1 MIQFILNNQ
10 LIKTDKPAS
19 TTLLD
24 FVRYDENLRGTKIG
38 CREGDCG
45 ACTVLIGAMKDG
57 KLEYMSAT
65 SCLTPLPNIQGKHVV
80 TVEGLNLPDK
90 LNQAQQAM
98 VDCSGTQC
106 GFCTPGFVNS
116 MCGFALTCSEPT
128 LESAISAIDGNICR
142 CTGYKTIERAS
153 AQLAQKLK
161 TKDQNNP
168 MAWLVTNEFVPDYFL
183 NIEEKI
189 KSIQA
194 PPGEVIYKIESNIQ
208 IPIGGGTDLYVQKHD
223 ELHEYDLDY
232 LFDKNELNGITF
244 NGNTCILKSSATVTD
259 LMTNKKLLETIP
271 NWYQHLK
278 LLSSTPIRNIA
289 TIAGNI
295 ANGSPIGDFT
305 IILLA
310 MKAKLTLANKA
321 NESRQLML
329 KDFYT
334 GYKTFDKKAGE
345 IITEIAFE
353 LPTNGTQFNF
363 EKVCKRQYLDI
374 ASVNSA
380 ISVSINGNTITEA
393 HASMGGVGPIPKYLS
408 KTSEFLANKSITVSV
423 IKEAEQIL
431 QTELSP
437 ISDARGTETYKR
449 LLGRQLFF
457 GHFIELFP
465 ETIKMDALI

>member
-1 MIQFILNNQ
+1 MIQFILNNR
-10 LIKTDKPAS
+10 LIKTDKSAS

-45 ACTVLIGAMKDG
+45 ACTILIGSMKDG

-65 SCLTPLPNIQGKHVV
+65 SCLTPLPNVHGKHVV

-106 GFCTPGFVNS
+106 GFCTPGFISS
-116 MCGFALTCSEPT
+116 MCCYALTCSKPT

-153 AQLAQKLK
+153 AKLAEKLL
-161 TKDQNNP
+161 TKDQNNS
-168 MAWLVTNEFVPDYFL
+168 MSWLVANDFIPNYFL
-183 NIEEKI
+183 TIEEKL
-189 KSIQA
+189 KAIQVK
-194 PPGEVIYKIESNIQ
+194 EFNSNGQ

-223 ELHEYDLDY
+223 ELHDMDMDY
-232 LFDKNELNGITF
+232 LFDRSHLNGITF
-244 NGNTCILKSSATVTD
+244 DGNLCTMKSAVTVTD
-259 LMTNKKLLETIP
+259 LIVNQRLLKTIP

-289 TIAGNI
+289 TIAGNL

-310 MKAKLTLANKA
+310 MKSQLTLTTKA
-321 NESRQLML
+321 NVSRKLLL
-329 KDFYT
+329 KDFYL
-334 GYKTFDKKAGE
+334 GYKQLDKSADE
-345 IITEIAFE
+345 IITEITFE
-353 LPTNGTQFNF
+353 LPSNGTKFNF

-374 ASVNSA
+374 ASVNTA
-380 ISVSINGNTITEA
+380 ITIATNENSITEIHVSI
-393 HASMGGVGPIPKYLS
+393 GGVGPIPKYLA
-408 KTSEFLANKSITVSV
+408 KTNEFLVNKSITVSV
-423 IKEAEQIL
+423 IKEAEAIL

-437 ISDARGTETYKR
+437 ISDARGTDAYKR
-449 LLGRQLFF
+449 LLARQLFF
-457 GHFIELFP
+457 GHFIVLFP
-465 ETIKMDALI
+465 ETIKMEDLV

>member
-10 LIKTDKPAS
+10 LIKTNKPAS

-45 ACTVLIGAMKDG
+45 ACTILIGTIKDE

-65 SCLTPLPNIQGKHVV
+65 SCLTPLPNVHGKHVV
-80 TVEGLNLPDK
+80 TVEGLNLPNK

-116 MCGFALTCSEPT
+116 MCGYALTCSEPT

-153 AQLAQKLK
+153 AQLAEKLQS
-161 TKDQNNP
+161 KDQNNSMP
-168 MAWLVTNEFVPDYFL
+168 WLVANAFVPDYFL
-183 NIEEKI
+183 NIEERLKT
-189 KSIQA
+189 IQTPFA
-194 PPGEVIYKIESNIQ
+194 ISTKTG

-223 ELHEYDLDY
+223 DLHEYDLDY
-232 LFDKNELNGITF
+232 LFDKSELNGITF
-244 NGNTCILKSSATVTD
+244 NGNTCILKSSVTVTD
-259 LMTNKKLLETIP
+259 LMENKRLLETIP
-271 NWYQHLK
+271 NWYRHLK

-310 MKAKLTLANKA
+310 MKATLTLTNKA
-321 NESRQLML
+321 NERRQLML

-334 GYKTFDKKAGE
+334 GYKTFDKKEDE

-380 ISVSINGNTITEA
+380 ISITTNGNAISEA
-393 HASMGGVGPIPKYLS
+393 HASMGGVGPIPKYLA
-408 KTSEFLANKSITVSV
+408 KTVEFLVNKSITASV

-437 ISDARGTETYKR
+437 ISDARGTEAYKR

-457 GHFIELFP
+457 GHFIALFP
-465 ETIKMDALI
+465 ETIKMEDLI

>member
-45 ACTVLIGAMKDG
+45 ACTVLIGSIKDG
-57 KLEYMSAT
+57 KFEYMSAT
-65 SCLTPLPNIQGKHVV
+65 SCLTPLPNIHGKHVV
-80 TVEGLNLPDK
+80 TVEGLNLPNK

-153 AQLAQKLK
+153 AKLAEKLQ
-161 TKDQNNP
+161 TKDQNNS
-168 MAWLVTNEFVPDYFL
+168 MSWLVANDFVPEYFL
-183 NIEEKI
+183 DIEARVKAIQI
-189 KSIQA
+189 K
-194 PPGEVIYKIESNIQ
+194 EYNSNGM

-223 ELHEYDLDY
+223 DLHEYDLDY
-232 LFDKNELNGITF
+232 LFDKSELNGITF
-244 NGNTCILKSSATVTD
+244 NGNSCILKSSATVTD
-259 LMTNKKLLETIP
+259 LMENERLLETIP
-271 NWYQHLK
+271 NWYKHLK

-310 MKAKLTLANKA
+310 MKAQLTLTNKA
-321 NESRQLML
+321 KESRQLML
-329 KDFYT
+329 KDFYL
-334 GYKTFDKKAGE
+334 GYKQLNKKADE

-374 ASVNSA
+374 ASVNTA
-380 ISVSINGNTITEA
+380 ISIANNRNTIIEAHVSI
-393 HASMGGVGPIPKYLS
+393 GGVGPIPTYLA
-408 KTSEFLANKSITVSV
+408 KTNVFLANKEITVSV
-423 IKEAEQIL
+423 IKEAQEIL

-437 ISDARGTETYKR
+437 ISDARGTEAYKR
-449 LLGRQLFF
+449 LLARQLFF
-457 GHFIELFP
+457 GHFIALFP
-465 ETIKMDALI
+465 ETIKMEDLI

>member
-1 MIQFILNNQ
+1 MIQFILNNRP
-10 LIKTDKPAS
+10 IETNKPAS

-45 ACTVLIGAMKDG
+45 ACTILIGTMKEG

-65 SCLTPLPNIQGKHVV
+65 SCLTPLPNVHGKHVV
-80 TVEGLNLPDK
+80 TIEGLNLPDR

-153 AQLAQKLK
+153 AKLAEKLQS
-161 TKDQNNP
+161 KDQKNS
-168 MAWLVTNEFVPDYFL
+168 MSWLIANKFVPDYFL
-183 NIEEKI
+183 DIEERVKAI
-189 KSIQA
+189 NTSLVIPAQA
-194 PPGEVIYKIESNIQ
+194 EIQ

-223 ELHEYDLDY
+223 DLHEYDLDY
-232 LFDKNELNGITF
+232 LFDRSELNGITF

-259 LMTNKKLLETIP
+259 LLENERLLETIP

-310 MKAKLTLANKA
+310 MKAKLTLVNKA
-321 NESRQLML
+321 KESRQLML
-329 KDFYT
+329 KDYYT
-334 GYKTFDKKAGE
+334 GYKTFDKTADE

-353 LPTNGTQFNF
+353 LPVDEIQFNF

-380 ISVSINGNTITEA
+380 ISIATNGNTINEA
-393 HASMGGVGPIPKYLS
+393 HVSMGGVGPIPKYLA
-408 KTSEFLANKSITVSV
+408 KTGAFLANKEITVLA
-423 IKEAEQIL
+423 IKEAEAIL

-437 ISDARGTETYKR
+437 ISDARGTDAYKR

-457 GHFIELFP
+457 GHFIALFP
-465 ETIKMDALI
+465 ETVKMEDLI

>member
-1 MIQFILNNQ
+1 MIQFILTNQ

-24 FVRYDENLRGTKIG
+24 FVRYEENLRGTKIG

-45 ACTVLIGAMKDG
+45 ACTVLIGTMKNG

-65 SCLTPLPNIQGKHVV
+65 SCLTPLPNIHGKHVV
-80 TVEGLNLPDK
+80 TVEGLNLPNK

-116 MCGFALTCSEPT
+116 MCGYALTCSEPT

-153 AQLAQKLK
+153 AQLAEKLQS
-161 TKDQNNP
+161 KDKNNSIS
-168 MAWLVTNEFVPDYFL
+168 WLVTNEFVPDYFL
-183 NIEEKI
+183 TIEERI
-189 KSIQA
+189 KAIKTEA
-194 PPGEVIYKIESNIQ
+194 YPSNGM

-223 ELHEYDLDY
+223 DLHEYDLDY

-244 NGNTCILKSSATVTD
+244 TGNTCILKSSATVTD
-259 LMTNKKLLETIP
+259 LMTNERLLETIP

-310 MKAKLTLANKA
+310 MKAELTLTNKA
-321 NESRQLML
+321 NDSRKIML
-329 KDFYT
+329 KEFYL
-334 GYKTFDKKAGE
+334 GYKQLDKKADE
-345 IITEIAFE
+345 IIAEIAFE
-353 LPTNGTQFNF
+353 LPTNDTQFNF

-380 ISVSINGNTITEA
+380 ISIATNGSTITEA
-393 HASMGGVGPIPKYLS
+393 HASMGGVGPIPKYLAKAS
-408 KTSEFLANKSITVSV
+408 AFLANKSITVAV

-437 ISDARGTETYKR
+437 ISDARGTEAYKR

-457 GHFIELFP
+457 GHFIALFP
-465 ETIKMDALI
+465 ETIKMEDLI

>member
-1 MIQFILNNQ
+1 MIEFILNNR
-10 LIKTDKPAS
+10 LIKTGKSAS

-45 ACTVLIGAMKDG
+45 ACTVLIGSIKDG

-65 SCLTPLPNIQGKHVV
+65 SCLTPLPNVHGKHVV

-106 GFCTPGFVNS
+106 GFCTPGFVSS
-116 MCGFALTCSEPT
+116 MCGYVLTCSEPT

-153 AQLAQKLK
+153 VILVEKLQ
-161 TKDQNNP
+161 TKDQNNSIS
-168 MAWLVTNEFVPDYFL
+168 WLVANDFVPDYFL
-183 NIEEKI
+183 TIEERVKA
-189 KSIQA
+189 IQV
-194 PPGEVIYKIESNIQ
+194 EEYNSNGQ

-223 ELHEYDLDY
+223 ELHDYDLDY
-232 LFDKNELNGITF
+232 LFDKSSLNGIAF
-244 NGNTCILKSSATVTD
+244 NGNICILKSAVTVTD
-259 LMTNKKLLETIP
+259 LIENERLLETIP
-271 NWYQHLK
+271 NWYNYLK

-289 TIAGNI
+289 TIAGNL

-310 MKAKLTLANKA
+310 MKAQLTLTNKE
-321 NESRQLML
+321 NVSRKLML
-329 KDFYT
+329 KDFYL
-334 GYKTFDKKAGE
+334 GYKQLDKKAGE

-353 LPTNGTQFNF
+353 MPTSGTQFNF
-363 EKVCKRQYLDI
+363 EKVSKRQYLDI
-374 ASVNSA
+374 ASVNTA
-380 ISVSINGNTITEA
+380 ISITTNGNTITEA
-393 HASMGGVGPIPKYLS
+393 HASIGGVGPIPKYLA
-408 KTSEFLANKSITVSV
+408 KTNTFLANKEITVSV
-423 IKEAEQIL
+423 IKEAEQTL

-437 ISDARGTETYKR
+437 ISDARGTEAYKR
-449 LLGRQLFF
+449 LLALQLFF
-457 GHFIELFP
+457 GHFIALFP
-465 ETIKMDALI
+465 ETIKMDDLI

>member
-45 ACTVLIGAMKDG
+45 ACTILIGTIKEG

-65 SCLTPLPNIQGKHVV
+65 SCLTPLPNVHGKHVV
-80 TVEGLNLPDK
+80 TVEGLNLSDK

-116 MCGFALTCSEPT
+116 MCGFALTCDKPT
-128 LESAISAIDGNICR
+128 IESAISAIDGNICR

-153 AQLAQKLK
+153 AILAEKLQS
-161 TKDQNNP
+161 KDKNNS
-168 MAWLVTNEFVPDYFL
+168 MSWLVANEFVPDYFL
-183 NIEEKI
+183 DIEERI
-189 KSIQA
+189 KAIKT
-194 PPGEVIYKIESNIQ
+194 EVYNTNGQ

-223 ELHEYDLDY
+223 DLHAYDLDY
-232 LFDKNELNGITF
+232 LFDRSELNGITF
-244 NGNTCILKSSATVTD
+244 NGNTCTLKSAATVTD
-259 LMTNKKLLETIP
+259 LMENERLLETIP
-271 NWYQHLK
+271 NWYKHLK

-310 MKAKLTLANKA
+310 MKAQLTLTNK
-321 NESRQLML
+321 NNISRKLML

-334 GYKTFDKKAGE
+334 GYKTFDKKADE

-374 ASVNSA
+374 ASVNTA
-380 ISVSINGNTITEA
+380 ISISVNENTITEA
-393 HASMGGVGPIPKYLS
+393 HASMGGVGPIPKYLA
-408 KTSEFLANKSITVSV
+408 KTCAFLTNKEITVSV
-423 IKEAEQIL
+423 VKEAEAIL

-437 ISDARGTETYKR
+437 ISDARGTEAYKR

-457 GHFIELFP
+457 GHFIALFP
-465 ETIKMDALI
+465 ETIKMEDLI

>member
-45 ACTVLIGAMKDG
+45 ACTVLIGSMKNG
-57 KLEYMSAT
+57 KLEYISAT
-65 SCLTPLPNIQGKHVV
+65 SCLTPLPNIHGKHVV

-116 MCGFALTCSEPT
+116 MCGYALTCSEPT

-153 AQLAQKLK
+153 AQLASKLVS
-161 TKDQNNP
+161 KDQNNAMP
-168 MAWLVTNEFVPDYFL
+168 WLVANEFVPDYFL
-183 NIEEKI
+183 DIEERVRA
-189 KSIQA
+189 IQTTEYNTN
-194 PPGEVIYKIESNIQ
+194 GQ

-223 ELHEYDLDY
+223 ELHDYDLDY
-232 LFDKNELNGITF
+232 LFDKNELNGISF
-244 NGNTCILKSSATVTD
+244 NGNGCLLKSSATVTD
-259 LMTNKKLLETIP
+259 LMENKTLLDAIP

-310 MKAKLTLANKA
+310 MKAKLTLKNKA

-334 GYKTFDKKAGE
+334 GYKTFDKKADE
-345 IITEIAFE
+345 IITEITFE

-380 ISVSINGNTITEA
+380 ITISSNGNTIAEA
-393 HASMGGVGPIPKYLS
+393 HASMGGVGPIPKYLT
-408 KTSEFLANKSITVSV
+408 KTCEFLANKSITASV

-437 ISDARGTETYKR
+437 ISDARGTEAYKR

-465 ETIKMDALI
+465 ETIKMDDLI

>member
-10 LIKTDKPAS
+10 LIKTNKPAS

-45 ACTVLIGAMKDG
+45 ACTVLIGSMKEG

-65 SCLTPLPNIQGKHVV
+65 SCLTPLPNIHGKHVV

-116 MCGFALTCSEPT
+116 MCGYALTCAEPT

-153 AQLAQKLK
+153 AQLAEKLQA
-161 TKDQNNP
+161 KDKSDS
-168 MAWLVTNEFVPDYFL
+168 MSWLVANEFVPDYFL
-183 NIEEKI
+183 GIEEKL
-189 KSIQA
+189 KAIQTPFVTPA
-194 PPGEVIYKIESNIQ
+194 KVG

-223 ELHEYDLDY
+223 ELHDFDLDY
-232 LFDKNELNGITF
+232 LFDKSELNGITF
-244 NGNTCILKSSATVTD
+244 EGNRCILKSSATVTD
-259 LMTNKKLLETIP
+259 LIENERLLETIP

-310 MKAKLTLANKA
+310 MKARLTLTNKE
-321 NESRQLML
+321 NSSRKVML
-329 KDFYT
+329 KDFYLA
-334 GYKTFDKKAGE
+334 YKTLDKKADE

-380 ISVSINGNTITEA
+380 ITVSSNENTITEA
-393 HASMGGVGPIPKYLS
+393 HVSMGGVGPIPKYLA
-408 KTSEFLANKSITVSV
+408 KTGEFMANKSITVSV

-437 ISDARGTETYKR
+437 ISDARGTEAYKR

-457 GHFIELFP
+457 SHFITLFP
-465 ETIKMDALI
+465 ETIKMDDLI